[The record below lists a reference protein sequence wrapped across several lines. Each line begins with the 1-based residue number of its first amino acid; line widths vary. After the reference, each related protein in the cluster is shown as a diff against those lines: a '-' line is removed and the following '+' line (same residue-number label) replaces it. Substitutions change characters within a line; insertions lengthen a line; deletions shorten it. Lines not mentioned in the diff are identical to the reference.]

1 MGNIAIGN
9 TTWKR
14 AIYPNNPPCLDADRN
29 FISESWAIELMRSPN
44 WVKWCLFECAKV
56 HPINH
61 DFADTSIIIH
71 EPTIPI
77 NLYQQT

>member
-1 MGNIAIGN
+1 MIRN
-9 TTWKR
+9 TTQKR
-14 AIYPNNPPCLDADRN
+14 AIYPNNPP
-29 FISESWAIELMRSPN
+29 ISDSWAIELMRSSN

-56 HPINH
+56 HPINC